1 MTVRKPDNSKRT
13 MVVGRTGSGKS
24 HASIDL
30 LSDQDWDLIPW
41 IIIDFKG
48 EDLINDLLVESGWRR
63 VKVGKKYRLVPTPN
77 ATIRPLSFKDKIPN
91 KPGLYYMRANPLVDD
106 EQMEAWLLRI
116 HDHGKVGLF
125 IDEGYAMPKFGST
138 PGFTLI
144 LTQGRSLNIPVIC
157 LYQRPV
163 WMSRFAIAQADFIR
177 VFKQGDE
184 RDEKVT
190 KNFCRPAILPD
201 GSKLGP
207 LELDKL
213 PDYYSLWHDV
223 GQGRTNILKPARS
236 QREILDSFKDRLQVK
251 RKGMFV

>member
-1 MTVRKPDNSKRT
+1 MNVRVPDNTKRT

-24 HASIDL
+24 HGSIDL
-30 LSDQDWDLIPW
+30 LEQQDWDSIPW
-41 IIIDFKG
+41 VIIDFKG
-48 EDLINDLLVESGWRR
+48 EDLLEEILHR
-63 VKVGKKYRLVPTPN
+63 
-77 ATIRPLSFKDKIPN
+77 N
-91 KPGLYYMRANPLVDD
+91 KHAIKHISVQNNPPKQPGLYYMRCNPLVDD
-106 EQMEAWLLRI
+106 DAMEAWLL
-116 HDHGKVGLF
+116 KVHKQGNLGLF

-144 LTQGRSLNIPVIC
+144 LTQGRSLHIPVIC

-223 GQGRTNILKPARS
+223 GQGRTNVLKPARS
-236 QREILDSFKDRLQVK
+236 KREILDGFKDKLQPK
-251 RKGMFV
+251 RKGMFI